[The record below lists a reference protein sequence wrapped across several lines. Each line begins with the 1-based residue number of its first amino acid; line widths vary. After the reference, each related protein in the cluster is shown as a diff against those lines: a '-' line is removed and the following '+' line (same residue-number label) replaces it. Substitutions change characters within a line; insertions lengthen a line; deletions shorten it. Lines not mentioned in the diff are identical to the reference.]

1 MFFQFLKLMFLNLN
15 FVFAPPSLSFFFFFP
30 PWEVESW
37 IMFLL
42 SQFFCFFPWEV
53 EIQISFSTYMFSFYK
68 KNFDKKMSL
77 KNLKKILRKS
87 SASDDWLKFWN
98 TLIFPRALQKLQKWE
113 NSDLFSYFKLF
124 CFSIIKKTTFIIS
137 VKPN

>member
-1 MFFQFLKLMFLNLN
+1 MFLKLNY
-15 FVFAPPSLSFFFFFP
+15 VFAPPSLSLSLSFFCFFF

-42 SQFFCFFPWEV
+42 SLFFLFFFFLWEV
-53 EIQISFSTYMFSFYK
+53 EIQISFSTDMFSFYK

-77 KNLKKILRKS
+77 KNFKKILRKS
-87 SASDDWLKFWN
+87 SASDDLLKFWN

-113 NSDLFSYFKLF
+113 NSNLFSYFKLF